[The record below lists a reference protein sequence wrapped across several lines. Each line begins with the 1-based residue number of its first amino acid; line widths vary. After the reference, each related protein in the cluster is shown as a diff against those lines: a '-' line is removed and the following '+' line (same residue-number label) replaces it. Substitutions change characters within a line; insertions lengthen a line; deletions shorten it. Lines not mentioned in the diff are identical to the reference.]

1 MARGNITRRGKS
13 SWRLKFETGADPV
26 TGERGTRF
34 VTVRGTK
41 REAESE
47 LTRLLGE
54 VEEGTFV
61 ERSASTVGEYAKHWL
76 SAIAPSK
83 AAPKTLERYSEIVH
97 KHIVPRIGARSLQK
111 LEGAHIDEFYA
122 KLRTEGRL
130 DGKGGL
136 APQTVQHVHRLL
148 TQILASAVKA
158 RKIRVSPIGAVQ
170 ATPKV
175 RRDEIQVLTDDE
187 MGKLLQYVRG
197 SDIGMPVMLAVATGM
212 RRGEVLGLRWKDVD
226 LDRAELRVAQ
236 VVEQTTNGLAFK
248 EPKTERSRRS
258 ITLPARMVD
267 ELKAHRK
274 AQAEHRL
281 KLGLG
286 RDPDGLVFAAW
297 DGSTRN
303 PDLFSKAFARAAE
316 KAGVPHVTFHG
327 LRHTH
332 ITHLLRSG
340 VPVHVVSARAGH
352 ATPAVTLTIYAHIM
366 PGQQEGAAAIVDSA
380 LRAALQ
386 DK

>member
-13 SWRLKFETGADPV
+13 SWRLKFETGSDPV

-41 REAESE
+41 REAEAE
-47 LTRLLGE
+47 LTRLLSE

-61 ERSASTVGEYAKHWL
+61 ERTASTVGDYSKHWL

-83 AAPKTLERYSEIVH
+83 AAPKTLERYGEIIN
-97 KHIVPRIGARSLQK
+97 KHIVPRIGARPLQK
-111 LEGAHIDEFYA
+111 LEGAHIDEFYS
-122 KLRTEGRL
+122 KLRTAGRL

-148 TQILASAVKA
+148 SQILSSAVKA
-158 RKIRVSPIGAVQ
+158 KKIKVSPIGAVQ
-170 ATPKV
+170 AAPKV
-175 RRDEIQVLTDDE
+175 RREEIQVLTDDE
-187 MGKLLQYVRG
+187 VAKLLLHVRG
-197 SDIGMPVMLAVATGM
+197 TDISVPVMMAFATGM

-236 VVEQTTNGLAFK
+236 VVEQTAEGVAFK
-248 EPKTERSRRS
+248 EPKTERSRRT
-258 ITLPARMVD
+258 ITLPPRLVD

-274 AQAEHRL
+274 MQAEHRL

-286 RDPDGLVFAAW
+286 RDPDGLVFQDW

-303 PDLFSKAFARAAE
+303 PDLFSKAFTRAAG

-332 ITHLLRSG
+332 ITHLLRAG

-386 DK
+386 DG